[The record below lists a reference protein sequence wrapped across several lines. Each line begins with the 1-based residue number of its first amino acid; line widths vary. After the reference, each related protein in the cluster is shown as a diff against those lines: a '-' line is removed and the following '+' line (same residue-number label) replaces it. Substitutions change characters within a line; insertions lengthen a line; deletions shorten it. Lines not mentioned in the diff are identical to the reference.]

1 MYLARTGELD
11 NDGNPLSGNEAWRKS
26 ITLGSALCSKAD
38 IQRHVNLGYAAFK
51 NYEKKAWSGK
61 IPLHK
66 RLLLYNALV
75 VLVLIYDSSFW
86 AVPQNVLEKLD
97 IVHRRHLRNILNVK
111 YPGVISNKNLYQRC
125 QTEPL
130 SAKVARSRWR
140 MLGHV
145 LRGPINGPAF
155 SPLVF
160 AIKTLNLTG
169 RRGRPQSNLFSL
181 IVQDLDKRNML
192 HLNNIYDLYYLRH
205 IASDKNFWAK
215 LQSIYQV

>member
-1 MYLARTGELD
+1 MQ
-11 NDGNPLSGNEAWRKS
+11 PL
-26 ITLGSALCSKAD
+26 TTT
-38 IQRHVNLGYAAFK
+38 
-51 NYEKKAWSGK
+51 KKPGAGK
-61 IPLHK
+61 YHFSLHK

-75 VLVLIYDSSFW
+75 VSVLMYNSSCW

-145 LRGPINGPAF
+145 LRGPIDGPAF
-155 SPLVF
+155 SSLLF
-160 AIKTLNLTG
+160 AINTLHLTG

-181 IVQDLDKRNML
+181 IVQDLGKRNMY
-192 HLNNIYDLYYLRH
+192 LNNIYDLY
-205 IASDKNFWAK
+205 
-215 LQSIYQV
+215 